1 MDKKTL
7 LAVVLSLALVMG
19 YQYLFIKKI
28 PPEQQT
34 ETATQ
39 ETTVDTSVRHT
50 SEGGTV
56 TDPASALQQPL
67 VKTGDALAPGK
78 DITVETPL
86 YSAVFNTRGA
96 TLTSFKLKNYRKDLT
111 KNAVPVEL
119 VKITENMEYPLSLS
133 FPKSS
138 INLDPN
144 VIYETSDGSID
155 LTLEMVNEKRLV
167 FSKKYPGELQID
179 KVYTI
184 HPDKYTF
191 EVTAVVTNL
200 SDKIIKQS
208 ALLSWNEYVDPEV
221 EGTKY
226 VHEGP
231 ISFVKDKIHTEKLKK
246 LGDPKILGPD
256 VSWGG
261 FESKYFIASV
271 IPQQPSLTN
280 LVISKNKNEVVSV
293 ALDGPK
299 NIILPGQSGTF
310 EYAVYIGPKEYDTLK
325 AEGVGLENSIEFGS
339 WIKWLALPLLYVMKF
354 VNNYINN
361 YGVAIIILTIFV
373 KILFWPLG
381 NISYRSMKSM
391 QKLQPEIA
399 KIKEKFPDDKQ
410 RLNQEVMGLYKIHK
424 VNPMSGCLPML
435 IQLPVFFGLYKALL
449 YSIELRHAHFFLWIQ
464 DLSAKDPYYITPIV
478 MGATMF
484 LQQRM
489 TPTPGGDDMQHK
501 MMMWMPVIFTFM
513 FLNFPSGLV
522 IYWLFNNILS
532 IGQQYLVNKRTS

>member
-464 DLSAKDPYYITPIV
+464 DLSAKDPYYITPII